1 MRRLTVALPH
11 GFCSGVSRA
20 VRTAHA
26 VLSRYPGETVYC
38 LHEIV
43 HNGEVVASLS
53 RRGMV
58 FVQRVADVPDGAR
71 ILFSAHGVSPSVRE
85 EARSRSLRVV
95 DATCPFVAR
104 VHAEVRR
111 HVAEGRHVFCIGHRN
126 HDEVAGVAGEA
137 PGHVTVVENADEAAA
152 LAASDRPAAVVTQTT
167 LGLDTVERAL
177 DVLRTKFPAL
187 LVPPSTEVCY
197 ATCNRQ
203 AAVRALSERCSHVL
217 VLGSKTSSNSLRLVE
232 TAAHAGIRADLVSTL
247 ADLAPM
253 RWDET
258 AALGITSGA
267 STPETF
273 LNEALDILQREKGF
287 PPPEFFEA
295 VPERECSFKL
305 PCGLEDDASTGGDT
319 P

>member
-20 VRTAHA
+20 VRTAYA

-43 HNGEVVASLS
+43 HNGEVVAALS

-85 EARSRSLRVV
+85 EAQSRGLRIV

-137 PGHVTVVENADEAAA
+137 PGHVTVVENAEEASA
-152 LAASDRPAAVVTQTT
+152 LDASGSPAAVVTQTT

-177 DVLRTKFPAL
+177 DILRAKFPAL
-187 LVPPSTEVCY
+187 LVPSSTEVCY
-197 ATCNRQ
+197 ATRNRQ
-203 AAVRALSERCSHVL
+203 TAVRALAERCTHVL
-217 VLGSKTSSNSLRLVE
+217 VLGSKTSSNTLRLVE
-232 TAAHAGIRADLVSTL
+232 TAARAGVRADLVSTL

-253 RWDET
+253 QWGE
-258 AALGITSGA
+258 AASLGVTSGA

-273 LNEALDILQREKGF
+273 LDEVLDVLQREQGF

-295 VPERECSFKL
+295 VSERECAFKL
-305 PCGLEDDASTGGDT
+305 PCGLEEET

>member
-20 VRTAHA
+20 VRTAYA
-26 VLSRYPGETVYC
+26 VLSRYPGETIYC

-43 HNGEVVASLS
+43 HNGEVVAALS

-58 FVQRVADVPDGAR
+58 FVQRVADVPDGSR
-71 ILFSAHGVSPSVRE
+71 ILFSAHGVSPLVRQ
-85 EARSRSLRVV
+85 EAQSRRLCVI

-111 HVAEGRHVFCIGHRN
+111 HVAEGRYVFCIGHRN

-137 PGHVTVVENADEAAA
+137 PGHVTVVENAEEASA
-152 LAASDRPAAVVTQTT
+152 LATSDHPAAVVTQTT
-167 LGLDTVERAL
+167 LGLDTVNRVL
-177 DVLRTKFPAL
+177 DVLRVKFPSL

-197 ATCNRQ
+197 ATRNRQ
-203 AAVRALSERCSHVL
+203 TAVRALAERCTHVL

-232 TAAHAGIRADLVSTL
+232 TAASAGIRADLVSSL
-247 ADLAPM
+247 ADLVPM
-253 RWDET
+253 QWNDGS
-258 AALGITSGA
+258 ALGVTSGA

-273 LNEALDILQREKGF
+273 LDEVLDVLQREKGF
-287 PPPEFFEA
+287 PPPE
-295 VPERECSFKL
+295 S
-305 PCGLEDDASTGGDT
+305 
-319 P
+319 